1 MALSID
7 EFVAR
12 LESTQALDP
21 EKLDAV
27 RKEVEPVRHE
37 VDTECYA
44 RKLVSEGTL
53 TQWQSD
59 QLFAGRK
66 HFVMG
71 DYRLLDMAGRGGMGA
86 VFKAEHV
93 RLKRLVAMKT
103 LAPELVDKPAQ
114 VARFQKEIEAASA
127 LESPNVVRA
136 LDAIKVG
143 RSCVLVMEFVKGEP
157 LSRIGKHRGRMPA
170 GEVSE
175 YIRQAALGLQHA
187 HEKGMV
193 HRLSLIHI

>member
-21 EKLDAV
+21 EKLEAI
-27 RKEVEPVRHE
+27 RREVEPVRHE

-44 RKLVSEGTL
+44 RKLVNESTL

-59 QLFAGRK
+59 QLVAGRK
-66 HFVMG
+66 RFVMG

-103 LAPELVDKPAQ
+103 LAPQLVNKPAQ
-114 VARFQKEIEAASA
+114 VARFQK
-127 LESPNVVRA
+127 
-136 LDAIKVG
+136 
-143 RSCVLVMEFVKGEP
+143 
-157 LSRIGKHRGRMPA
+157 
-170 GEVSE
+170 
-175 YIRQAALGLQHA
+175 
-187 HEKGMV
+187 
-193 HRLSLIHI
+193 